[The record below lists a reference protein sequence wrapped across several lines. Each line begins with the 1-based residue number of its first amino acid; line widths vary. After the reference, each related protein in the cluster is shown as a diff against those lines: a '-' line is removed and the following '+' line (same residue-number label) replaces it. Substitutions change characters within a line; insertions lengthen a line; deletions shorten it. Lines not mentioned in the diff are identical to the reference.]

1 MHRWQLLL
9 FVAYLLRSCSCQDGE
24 FPNPVTASL
33 NKPVTA
39 TSTCGTDGAEI
50 YCVYT
55 EVAADSLAPVC
66 MAETCNDTC
75 PFYDTSPSP
84 TELEKLGTLGSG
96 VSQTTGRLGDPNS
109 ALSFNDSSINIT
121 SISLPQ
127 VANDGFTFAVWVK
140 QTTGNNG

>member
-1 MHRWQLLL
+1 
-9 FVAYLLRSCSCQDGE
+9 
-24 FPNPVTASL
+24 
-33 NKPVTA
+33 
-39 TSTCGTDGAEI
+39 
-50 YCVYT
+50 
-55 EVAADSLAPVC
+55 

-84 TELEKLGTLGSG
+84 IELEKLGTLGSG

-121 SISLPQ
+121 SKSLPQ

-140 QTTGNNG
+140 QATGNSG